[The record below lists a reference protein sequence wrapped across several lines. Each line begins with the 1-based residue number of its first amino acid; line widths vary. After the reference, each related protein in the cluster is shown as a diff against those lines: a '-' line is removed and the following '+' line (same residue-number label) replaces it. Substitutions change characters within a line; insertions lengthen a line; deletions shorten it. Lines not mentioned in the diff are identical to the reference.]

1 MRGLGLV
8 FAMARGIAGSLAGE
22 DVTAVDTVVM
32 EIGEVSS
39 VVPHYF
45 ESCFPAARQRPL
57 FRDAKLEMEIIP
69 AVGRCKRC
77 GKEFSIVPTKGYCPQ
92 CGSFDKE
99 LLSGRE
105 FNIREVR
112 VI

>member
-1 MRGLGLV
+1 MHELGLV
-8 FAMARGIAGSLAGE
+8 FEMARVIEESLAGE

-77 GKEFSIVPTKGYCPQ
+77 GNCSRERLTAASCKTAYV
-92 CGSFDKE
+92 
-99 LLSGRE
+99 GR
-105 FNIREVR
+105 FL
-112 VI
+112 

>member
-1 MRGLGLV
+1 MHELGLV
-8 FAMARGIAGSLAGE
+8 FEMARVIEESLAGE

-57 FRDAKLEMEIIP
+57 DRMP
-69 AVGRCKRC
+69 VHSPGPGRAAYPLRFLNTHSK
-77 GKEFSIVPTKGYCPQ
+77 SNPM
-92 CGSFDKE
+92 
-99 LLSGRE
+99 
-105 FNIREVR
+105 
-112 VI
+112 

>member
-1 MRGLGLV
+1 MHELGLV
-8 FAMARGIAGSLAGE
+8 FEMARVIEEALADQE
-22 DVTAVDTVVM
+22 VTAVDTVVV
-32 EIGEVSS
+32 EIGELSS

-45 ESCFPAARQRPL
+45 ESCFPAARERPL
-57 FRDAKLEMEIIP
+57 FRQARLETVVLP

-77 GKEFSIVPTKGYCPQ
+77 GREYSIVPAKGYCPG

-99 LLSGRE
+99 LLTGRE

-112 VI
+112 VV

>member
-1 MRGLGLV
+1 MWLP
-8 FAMARGIAGSLAGE
+8 
-22 DVTAVDTVVM
+22 T
-32 EIGEVSS
+32 
-39 VVPHYF
+39 
-45 ESCFPAARQRPL
+45 ESILRQPTL
-57 FRDAKLEMEIIP
+57 RDSFM
-69 AVGRCKRC
+69 RCKRC

>member
-1 MRGLGLV
+1 MHELGLV
-8 FAMARGIAGSLAGE
+8 FEMARVIEESLAEE
-22 DVTAVDTVVM
+22 DVTAVDTVVV

-45 ESCFPAARQRPL
+45 ESCFPAVHDRPL
-57 FRDAKLEMEIIP
+57 FRNARLEMVIIP
-69 AVGRCKRC
+69 AIGRCKKC
-77 GKEFSIVPTKGYCPQ
+77 GEEFSIVPTKGYCPR

-105 FNIREVR
+105 FNIREVQ
-112 VI
+112 VL

>member
-1 MRGLGLV
+1 MHELGLV
-8 FAMARGIAGSLAGE
+8 FEMARVIEESLQGE
-22 DVTAVDTVVM
+22 EVTEVDTVVM

-45 ESCFPAARQRPL
+45 ESCFPAVHDRPL
-57 FRDAKLEMEIIP
+57 FHNAKLEMDIIP
-69 AVGRCKRC
+69 AVGRCRGC
-77 GKEFSIVPTKGYCPQ
+77 GTEFSIVPTKGYCPH

-105 FNIREVR
+105 FNIRQVR